1 MKKIIAII
9 LSLSIGLGIQAQ
21 SWVLKKDKG
30 GIQVYTKS
38 SDEYGMPASKVTATF
53 KASFDEV
60 VKAVFEVENYV
71 SYVPDCAKI
80 EVLQRKGSDE
90 LIYYGLFDSPWP
102 AADRDLVIKIKK
114 VAIANGVRIDMT
126 NKSNYI
132 EVKDNATRIPI
143 YFGTWNITETSAGVK
158 VVLEYQTD
166 PGGSV
171 PDWMVQ
177 GAATKTPYNM
187 VENLIEFVN

>member
-1 MKKIIAII
+1 MKKIIVII
-9 LSLSIGLGIQAQ
+9 LSLCYGLGIQAQ
-21 SWVLKKDKG
+21 SWILKKDKG

-38 SDEYGMPASKVTATF
+38 SDDFSMPASKVIAIF
-53 KASFDEV
+53 RASYDEV
-60 VKAVFEVENYV
+60 VEAVFEVKNYED
-71 SYVPDCAKI
+71 YVPDCAKI
-80 EVLQRKGSDE
+80 DILKRTGSDE
-90 LIYYGLFDSPWP
+90 LIYYGLFNAPWP
-102 AADRDLVIKIKK
+102 AADRDLVVSIKK
-114 VAIANGVRIDMT
+114 VTIANGVRIDMT

>member
-1 MKKIIAII
+1 MKKIVASI
-9 LSLSIGLGIQAQ
+9 LSLMIFFGIQAQ
-21 SWVLKKDKG
+21 EWNLKKEKN

-38 SDEYGMPASKVTATF
+38 SAEYGMPASKVMATF

-71 SYVPDCAKI
+71 NYVPDCSKI
-80 EVLQRKGSDE
+80 EVLQRNGSDE

-114 VAIANGVRIDMT
+114 VTITNGVRIEMT
-126 NKSNYI
+126 NEASFI
-132 EVKDNATRIPI
+132 ELRDNATRIPI
-143 YFGTWNITETSAGVK
+143 YFGAWEIIKSSEGVK

-177 GAATKTPYNM
+177 GAATKTPFNM